1 MSVDLKK
8 ITTEGRNSNP
18 FDIDVLPTIDIL
30 KKINKEDQTVA
41 FAVEKALPQIAI
53 LVDKVVETFHKN
65 GRLIYMG
72 AGTSGRIGIIDAV
85 ECRPTFSVSDEM
97 VTCLM
102 AGGEKA
108 LVKAVE
114 GAEDSTE
121 MAVMDLVNIK
131 VNESDIV
138 VGITASGRTPYAVAG
153 VEYAK
158 KVGATTG
165 CITTSSNSEISR
177 VSDYPIEAIT
187 GPEPITGSTR
197 MKSGTAQKL
206 ICNLITTTSMIK
218 MGKVYENLMID
229 VQPTNK
235 KLVTRAQ
242 NIVMEITGVSR
253 DQAQASIEKFGSVK
267 KSIFSILTNIES
279 VEQVNEYLTQANGHI
294 RNAIK
299 LVK

>member
-8 ITTEGRNSNP
+8 ITTEGRNSNT

-121 MAVMDLVNIK
+121 MAVKDLVNIK

-267 KSIFSILTNIES
+267 NSIFSILTNIES